1 MSDYFD
7 PNKWGA
13 TGAGRRIIT
22 RGGRNCY
29 MATLGNNGFI
39 LFCSLFLAG
48 TFHILYEVINNN
60 FTSLGYLV
68 SGATPYDYSATIECL
83 KQPLDPQYGGGLITN
98 PGFAKGTEAWEV
110 DGQVK
115 IEARK
120 SGGNKFIVA
129 YNRTTPYSVSQSFHL
144 KEGLFYAFSAWV
156 QLSEGSDIV
165 VAMIYNSVQETVA
178 TVGSVIAKSGCW
190 SMIKGGLTVD
200 HNAPAVLHFQCN
212 NTRSELWVDSVSL
225 KEFTKY
231 EWQKNRLKNTE
242 KARKRTLRVNV
253 VNMDGKK
260 IGGAK
265 IKIQQRKL
273 QFVIGCATPS
283 SILMSESYQKW
294 FVSRFTA
301 AVFDNEMKWYYVE
314 GLQGHENYSIP
325 DAMLKFFEDHGIDV
339 RGHNILWGADTIQRW
354 VKDLPPRQLLSESV
368 RRMGSV
374 MSRYAGKLVAWDVVN
389 ENLHHPLFEER
400 LGKNASAIFYK
411 IASSLDSRATL
422 FLNEFNTLE
431 HPGDM
436 ISIPSKYVEKLQEI
450 KAFPGNEELV
460 IGIGLQGHFDG
471 HPNIPYVR
479 AVFDLLGETKMPIWL
494 TELNV
499 EPCPK
504 QTYFLEEIMREAF
517 AHPAVKGMMIWIGW
531 KPDRCNEMCL
541 LNKKLQNSASGD
553 VVDKLLAEW
562 KTTNL
567 RGVTDKEGSFEVKV
581 FHGDYDVTIYNP
593 NNGANVTKEVQ
604 VYDDKSEK
612 LDISI
617 TL

>member
-1 MSDYFD
+1 MIALLLLALHILI
-7 PNKWGA
+7 K
-13 TGAGRRIIT
+13 T
-22 RGGRNCY
+22 REEESFY
-29 MATLGNNGFI
+29 MTTLGNNGFI

-48 TFHILYEVINNN
+48 
-60 FTSLGYLV
+60 YLV
-68 SGATPYDYSATIECL
+68 HGATKPYDHSATIECH
-83 KQPLDPQYGGGLITN
+83 KQPFDPQYGGGLIAN
-98 PGFAKGTEAWEV
+98 PGFDKGTEAWKM
-110 DGQVK
+110 DGHVK
-115 IEARK
+115 IEARE

-144 KEGLFYAFSAWV
+144 KKGLYYAFSAWV
-156 QLSEGSDIV
+156 QLSEGSDTV
-165 VAMIYNSVQETVA
+165 VAMIYNSAQKTVI

-200 HNAPAVLHFQCN
+200 HNAHSELHFQSN
-212 NTRSELWVDSVSL
+212 NTKSELRVDSVSL

-231 EWQKNRLKNTE
+231 EWQENRFKNIE
-242 KARKRTLRVNV
+242 KVRKRTLRVNV
-253 VNMDGKK
+253 SNKNGKK

-294 FVSRFTA
+294 FVSRFTT

-314 GLQGHENYSIP
+314 GLQGHENYSTP

-339 RGHNILWGADTIQRW
+339 RGHTVLWGADNIQRW

-368 RRMGSV
+368 RRMGSI

-411 IASSLDSRATL
+411 IASSLDSKATM

-436 ISIPSKYVEKLQEI
+436 VSIPSKYVEKLQEI
-450 KAFPGNEELV
+450 KSFPGNEELV
-460 IGIGLQGHFDG
+460 IGIGLQGHFDS

-499 EPCPK
+499 MPCSN
-504 QTYFLEEIMREAF
+504 QAYYLEEIMREAF

-541 LNKKLQNSASGD
+541 LNYELQNSPSGE
-553 VVDKLLAEW
+553 VVDKLFAEW

-567 RGVTDKEGSFEVKV
+567 TGVTDKEGSFEVKV
-581 FHGDYDVTIYNP
+581 FHGDYEITVYNP
-593 NNGANVTKEVQ
+593 NSGANVTKRVQ
-604 VYDDKSEK
+604 VYDDKSET
-612 LDISI
+612 LHVSI
-617 TL
+617 IL

>member
-1 MSDYFD
+1 MNRMIIAFIHLDC
-7 PNKWGA
+7 NKLINMRQ
-13 TGAGRRIIT
+13 GRS
-22 RGGRNCY
+22 CY

-39 LFCSLFLAG
+39 LYCSLFLAG
-48 TFHILYEVINNN
+48 
-60 FTSLGYLV
+60 YLV
-68 SGATPYDYSATIECL
+68 HGTTPYDYSATIECL
-83 KQPLDPQYGGGLITN
+83 KQPLDPQYGGGLIAN
-98 PGFAKGTEAWEV
+98 PCFDKGIEAWKV
-110 DGQVK
+110 DGHVK
-115 IEARK
+115 IETRE
-120 SGGNKFIVA
+120 SGGNKFLVA

-144 KEGLFYAFSAWV
+144 KEGLYYAFSAWV

-165 VAMIYNSVQETVA
+165 VAMIYDTDEKTVT

-200 HNAPAVLHFQCN
+200 HNAPSVLHFQSN
-212 NTRSELWVDSVSL
+212 NTKSELMVDSVSL
-225 KEFTKY
+225 KEFTKH
-231 EWQKNRLKNTE
+231 EWQENRLKNTE
-242 KARKRTLRVNV
+242 KVRKRTLRVNV
-253 VNMDGKK
+253 SNKDGNK

-294 FVSRFTA
+294 FVSRFTT

-314 GLQGHENYSIP
+314 GLKGHENYSTP

-339 RGHNILWGADTIQRW
+339 RGHNILWGADNIQRW
-354 VKDLPPRQLLSESV
+354 LKKLPPRQFLSESI

-411 IASSLDSRATL
+411 IASSLDSRATM

-436 ISIPSKYVEKLQEI
+436 VSIPSKYVQKLQEI

-460 IGIGLQGHFDG
+460 IGIGLQGHFDS

-479 AVFDLLGETKMPIWL
+479 AVFDVLGETKMPIWL

-499 EPCPK
+499 KPCSN
-504 QTYFLEEIMREAF
+504 QAYYLEEIMREAF

-541 LNKKLQNSASGD
+541 LNYKLENSPSGD
-553 VVDKLLAEW
+553 VVDKLFAEW

-567 RGVTDKEGSFEVKV
+567 TGVTDKEGSFEVKV
-581 FHGDYDVTIYNP
+581 FHGDYDVTVYNP
-593 NNGANVTKEVQ
+593 NTGANVTKEVQ
-604 VYDDKSEK
+604 VYDDKSET
-612 LDISI
+612 LDVSIS
-617 TL
+617 L

>member
-1 MSDYFD
+1 M
-7 PNKWGA
+7 
-13 TGAGRRIIT
+13 T
-22 RGGRNCY
+22 
-29 MATLGNNGFI
+29 TLGNNGFI

-48 TFHILYEVINNN
+48 YLVHGATLYE
-60 FTSLGYLV
+60 
-68 SGATPYDYSATIECL
+68 YSATIECH
-83 KQPLDPQYGGGLITN
+83 KQPLDPQYGGGLIAN
-98 PGFAKGTEAWEV
+98 PGFDKGIEAWKI
-110 DGQVK
+110 DGHVK
-115 IEARK
+115 IEARE

-144 KEGLFYAFSAWV
+144 KKGLYYAFSAWV
-156 QLSEGSDIV
+156 QLSEGSDTV
-165 VAMIYNSVQETVA
+165 VAMIYNSAQKTVII
-178 TVGSVIAKSGCW
+178 VGSVIAKSGCW

-200 HNAPAVLHFQCN
+200 HNAPSVLHFQSN
-212 NTRSELWVDSVSL
+212 NTKSELRVDSVSL

-231 EWQKNRLKNTE
+231 EWQENRLKNIE
-242 KARKRTLRVNV
+242 KVRKRTLRVIVSNK
-253 VNMDGKK
+253 DGKK

-294 FVSRFTA
+294 FVSRFTT

-314 GLQGHENYSIP
+314 GLQGHENYSTP
-325 DAMLKFFEDHGIDV
+325 DAMLKFFEDHGIAV
-339 RGHNILWGADTIQRW
+339 RGHTVLWGADNIQRW

-368 RRMGSV
+368 RRMGSI

-400 LGKNASAIFYK
+400 LGKNASAMFYK
-411 IASSLDSRATL
+411 IASSLDSKATM

-436 ISIPSKYVEKLQEI
+436 VSIPSKYVEKLQEI

-460 IGIGLQGHFDG
+460 IGIGLQGHFDS

-499 EPCPK
+499 MPCSNQVYSYHDSRPILLVMFADGLTLSL
-504 QTYFLEEIMREAF
+504 QAYYLEEIMREAF

-541 LNKKLQNSASGD
+541 LNYELQNSPSGD
-553 VVDKLLAEW
+553 VVDKLFAEW

-567 RGVTDKEGSFEVKV
+567 TGVTDKEGSFEVKV
-581 FHGDYDVTIYNP
+581 FHGDYEITVYNP
-593 NNGANVTKEVQ
+593 NSGANVTKEVQ
-604 VYDDKSEK
+604 VYDDKSET
-612 LDISI
+612 LHVSIS
-617 TL
+617 L

>member
-1 MSDYFD
+1 MNRLIIALIAKIYLLALA
-7 PNKWGA
+7 NHE
-13 TGAGRRIIT
+13 RRQKLLHGYTWKQWIHS
-22 RGGRNCY
+22 
-29 MATLGNNGFI
+29 L
-39 LFCSLFLAG
+39 LFLVFGRSHTVEGPG

-120 SGGNKFIVA
+120 SGAEENIESKCGK
-129 YNRTTPYSVSQSFHL
+129 Y
-144 KEGLFYAFSAWV
+144 GW
-156 QLSEGSDIV
+156 
-165 VAMIYNSVQETVA
+165 QENWRSKDQDSMSKT
-178 TVGSVIAKSGCW
+178 SIA
-190 SMIKGGLTVD
+190 
-200 HNAPAVLHFQCN
+200 
-212 NTRSELWVDSVSL
+212 
-225 KEFTKY
+225 
-231 EWQKNRLKNTE
+231 
-242 KARKRTLRVNV
+242 
-253 VNMDGKK
+253 
-260 IGGAK
+260 IGWAK
-265 IKIQQRKL
+265 
-273 QFVIGCATPS
+273 TPS

-294 FVSRFTA
+294 FVLSTA

-314 GLQGHENYSIP
+314 GLQGHENHSIP

-400 LGKNASAIFYK
+400 LGKNVSY
-411 IASSLDSRATL
+411 L
-422 FLNEFNTLE
+422 
-431 HPGDM
+431 
-436 ISIPSKYVEKLQEI
+436 LQ
-450 KAFPGNEELV
+450 
-460 IGIGLQGHFDG
+460 D
-471 HPNIPYVR
+471 
-479 AVFDLLGETKMPIWL
+479 W
-494 TELNV
+494 
-499 EPCPK
+499 
-504 QTYFLEEIMREAF
+504 TYFLEEIMREAF

-593 NNGANVTKEVQ
+593 NNGATSQRKCRSMMTSLKNWIFPDYFQIFIFHIATEDIEEITEMLSMTLLLTTWNGGSNVVVFRRTSRTSLRLFHPSVTPG
-604 VYDDKSEK
+604 SA
-612 LDISI
+612 LS
-617 TL
+617 LSSSSPR